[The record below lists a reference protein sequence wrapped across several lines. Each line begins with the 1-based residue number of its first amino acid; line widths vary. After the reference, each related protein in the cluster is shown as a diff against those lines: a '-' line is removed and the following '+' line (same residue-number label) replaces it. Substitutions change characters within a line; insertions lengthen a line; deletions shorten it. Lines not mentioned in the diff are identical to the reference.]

1 MGTKCDPKCSYKRE
15 TEGEFT
21 IEDDVMT
28 GAGRQRQRF

>member
-1 MGTKCDPKCSYKRE
+1 MGTKRNPKCSFKRGA
-15 TEGEFT
+15 EGEFT